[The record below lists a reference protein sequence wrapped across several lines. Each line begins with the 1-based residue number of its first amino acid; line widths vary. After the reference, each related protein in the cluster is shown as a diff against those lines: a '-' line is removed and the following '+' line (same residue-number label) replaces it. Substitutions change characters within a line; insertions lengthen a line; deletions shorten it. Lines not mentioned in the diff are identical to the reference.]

1 MQVIYLVREVW
12 RGVSARADWHV
23 LPGGD
28 MGTKRSLADLA
39 LTRSALGHLN
49 LPTHRSGCMLWHWS
63 NSEANR
69 MK

>member
-28 MGTKRSLADLA
+28 MGTKRSLADLT
-39 LTRSALGHLN
+39 LTRSASARVN
-49 LPTHRSGCMLWHWS
+49 LPTHACAQGQGPL
-63 NSEANR
+63 AVALQQQ
-69 MK
+69 